1 MIAAQVIN
9 IGSIIRW
16 AVASAEKT
24 SLMNDVLLEDKDDG
38 DVIRRILGGDVDLF
52 EQLIER
58 YKQHVFAIVKN
69 HVPSNRVEEVA
80 HEVFVQ
86 AFKSLATYSA
96 KSPFEHWLSR
106 IAVRRCCDFWR
117 ENKRSREIPI
127 SVLSDNHQDWIE
139 GVLSA
144 SSHDEFESQSN
155 KKEAGELVD
164 WALEQLSAEDRTVLT
179 MVHLEGH
186 SVKDVA
192 AQLGWSV
199 AKVKVRALRSRYTL
213 RKIIGNILEKKQ

>member
-1 MIAAQVIN
+1 MIATQAITMDW
-9 IGSIIRW
+9 IRW
-16 AVASAEKT
+16 AVAQAGQT
-24 SLMNDVLLEDKDDG
+24 SLIMNDVQVEDNDDA
-38 DVIRRILGGDVDLF
+38 DIIRRVLSGDVDLF
-52 EQLIER
+52 ESLIER

-69 HVPSNRVEEVA
+69 HVPYNRVEEVA

-86 AFKSLATYSA
+86 AYKSLSTYSA

-117 ENKRSREIPI
+117 EHKRSKEIPI
-127 SVLSDNHQDWIE
+127 SVLSENHQDWIE

-155 KKEAGELVD
+155 KQEAGEVVA
-164 WALEQLSAEDRTVLT
+164 WALGQLGPDDRMVLT

-186 SVKDVA
+186 PVKDVA
-192 AQLGWSV
+192 KLLGWSV

-213 RKIIGNILEKKQ
+213 RKIVGTMLEDKQ

>member
-1 MIAAQVIN
+1 MIAAQAIKPDW
-9 IGSIIRW
+9 IIKW
-16 AVASAEKT
+16 ALAGTEKA
-24 SLMNDVLLEDKDDG
+24 SLMNEVLQDNGDG
-38 DVIRRILGGDVDLF
+38 DIIRRILDGDVDAF
-52 EQLIER
+52 EELIER

-86 AFKSLATYSA
+86 SYKSLATYSA

-117 ENKRSREIPI
+117 EYKRSREIPI
-127 SVLSDNHQDWIE
+127 SVLSENHQDWIE

-144 SSHDEFESQSN
+144 SSQDDFESRSTRR
-155 KKEAGELVD
+155 EAREVVD
-164 WALEQLSAEDRTVLT
+164 WALEQLSADDRMVLT

-192 AQLGWSV
+192 KLLGWSV

-213 RKIIGNILEKKQ
+213 RKIVGNMLEGDK